1 MEFTGLKRWIAIH
14 LIGLSV
20 IWICVS
26 YAAYGLTAQASLQ
39 LSLIIP
45 LLFAGLLLGRIA
57 VWLALAGLLAALML
71 GVYADIGY
79 GTTRDFKEGLV
90 GLVQPGLAC
99 MIIALILDR
108 LIAKLN
114 HVDRRAQEL
123 DLVCDRLEVEIEEK
137 ERSQTQLIHS
147 QKMEAIGHLAGGV
160 AHDFNNLLS
169 VILGYATDPLNI
181 VDFNHATAN
190 LDGIEQVAQRG
201 GTVTRRLLSL
211 TRDTGHRSVFDI
223 VRIIDDLGPL
233 IRSIFSNKVRIFWE
247 LPQHPVLVE
256 MDQDAFELALLN
268 IATNARDAMPEGGTF
283 MLRIVAGASHVD
295 ILFTDTGCG
304 MSKEVVARIFEP
316 FFTTKP
322 AGVGSGIGLA
332 VVYQTIAEA
341 GGQLRASS
349 QIDRGTTLTITLP
362 ILNKSAETR

>member
-1 MEFTGLKRWIAIH
+1 MEFTGLKRWIAVH
-14 LIGLSV
+14 LIRLSV
-20 IWICVS
+20 VWICVS
-26 YAAYGLTAQASLQ
+26 YAAYGLKAQASLQ

-45 LLFAGLLLGRIA
+45 LLFAGLLLGRVA
-57 VWLALAGLLAALML
+57 VWLGLAGLLVALLL
-71 GVYADIGY
+71 GVHADIDY
-79 GTTRDFKEGLV
+79 GATRDFKEGLA

-123 DLVCDRLEVEIEEK
+123 DLVCDRLELEIDEK

-169 VILGYATDPLNI
+169 VIHGYATDPVNT
-181 VDFNHATAN
+181 VDFHRATESLN
-190 LDGIEQVAQRG
+190 GIEQTAQRG

-211 TRDTGHRSVFDI
+211 TRQAGHRSVFDI
-223 VRIIDDLGPL
+223 VAAIDDLGPL
-233 IRSIFSNKVRIFWE
+233 LRSLFSSKVGLFWE
-247 LPQHPVLVE
+247 LPPHPVLVE

-268 IATNARDAMPEGGTF
+268 ISSNARDAMPEGGTF
-283 MLRIVAGASHVD
+283 VVRVVAAKSEVD
-295 ILFTDTGCG
+295 IFFTDSGCG
-304 MSKEVVARIFEP
+304 MDQAVLDRIFEP

-322 AGVGSGIGLA
+322 KGVGSGIGLA

-349 QIDRGTTLTITLP
+349 QIDRGTTLTISLP
-362 ILNKSAETR
+362 RRSSLDA

>member
-1 MEFTGLKRWIAIH
+1 
-14 LIGLSV
+14 
-20 IWICVS
+20 
-26 YAAYGLTAQASLQ
+26 
-39 LSLIIP
+39 
-45 LLFAGLLLGRIA
+45 
-57 VWLALAGLLAALML
+57 ML
-71 GVYADIGY
+71 GVHADIAY
-79 GTTRDFKEGLV
+79 GTTRDFREGLA

-181 VDFNHATAN
+181 VDFNRATTS

-223 VRIIDDLGPL
+223 VQIIDDLAPL
-233 IRSIFSNKVRIFWE
+233 IRSLFSSKVRIFWE

-268 IATNARDAMPEGGTF
+268 IASNARDAMPEGGTF
-283 MLRIVAGASHVD
+283 VLRVVAGVSEVD

-304 MSKEVVARIFEP
+304 MSQEVVARIFEP

-349 QIDRGTTLTITLP
+349 QVDRGTTLTITLP
-362 ILNKSAETR
+362 TWHKTSEAR

>member
-1 MEFTGLKRWIAIH
+1 MEFTGFKRWIAVH

-20 IWICVS
+20 VWICVS
-26 YAAYGLTAQASLQ
+26 YATYGLKAQASLQ

-45 LLFAGLLLGRIA
+45 LLFAGLLLGRVA
-57 VWLALAGLLAALML
+57 VWLGLAGLLVALLL
-71 GVYADIGY
+71 GVHADITY
-79 GTTRDFKEGLV
+79 GATSDFKEGLA

-123 DLVCDRLEVEIEEK
+123 DLVCDQLEVEIQEK

-181 VDFNHATAN
+181 VDFNRATTS

-211 TRDTGHRSVFDI
+211 TREAGPRSVFDI
-223 VRIIDDLGPL
+223 VKVVDDLGPL
-233 IRSIFSNKVRIFWE
+233 IRSLFSSKVRLFWE
-247 LPQHPVLVE
+247 LPQYPVLVE

-268 IATNARDAMPEGGTF
+268 IASNARDAMPDGGTF
-283 MLRIVAGASHVD
+283 VLRVIAAQSEVD

-304 MSKEVVARIFEP
+304 MKQEVVDRIFEP

-332 VVYQTIAEA
+332 VVYQNITEA
-341 GGQLRASS
+341 GGHLRASS
-349 QIDRGTTLTITLP
+349 QVNRGTTLTITLP
-362 ILNKSAETR
+362 RRSNRTEVD